1 LIGTGEDCPAENCL
15 ELVEAG
21 VIEDTSIWWIT
32 RLAGPELI
40 TCDTGTVGDG
50 WSGRAEVTVVND
62 TGDVLRDHPVA
73 LVFDGERLVDEG
85 KLGPDGRDLR
95 VFSSGGPL
103 LTYWY
108 ASPLNAATEVWA
120 TVGRIPEGEST
131 LTLTFGNPETER
143 RSLAWHY
150 DPFNE
155 DRSTEYELIYNR
167 DWERDD
173 PTPPRF
179 NLDLSTQTLGSD
191 TSGID
196 YFLQV
201 RDLEVSL
208 PVHVEVRGMT
218 IDDNDGLGPM
228 LRGVDESLATF
239 VGTDDYQGEFD
250 DGGLESLVYFEEV
263 PDDYFGGI
271 TLLDLGDTADMDDPQ
286 RLGLS
291 YDGDNLEV
299 YLGGVFRGSFDPGD
313 IDVETAGLASLAC
326 NGSPGCQ
333 FDYLFIG
340 SEQLNPAPDLWST
353 EVSADVSEETAF

>member
-1 LIGTGEDCPAENCL
+1 
-15 ELVEAG
+15 
-21 VIEDTSIWWIT
+21 
-32 RLAGPELI
+32 
-40 TCDTGTVGDG
+40 
-50 WSGRAEVTVVND
+50 
-62 TGDVLRDHPVA
+62 
-73 LVFDGERLVDEG
+73 
-85 KLGPDGRDLR
+85 
-95 VFSSGGPL
+95 
-103 LTYWY
+103 
-108 ASPLNAATEVWA
+108 VWA